1 MKHPFIVIVDDDE
14 QVLRAIQRDMRSQY
28 RDDYRIIAT
37 ESAKEAL
44 ELVKD
49 LKLKN
54 DTVALFVS
62 DQRMPEMEGIDFL
75 TEAKALYPEAKMV
88 LLTAYSDIEAAI
100 RAINEVKLDFYLLKP
115 WNPPEEKLYPV
126 VNDLLEEWQALYK
139 PDHEGIRII
148 GFQWSPKSH
157 ILKEFLSG
165 NLIPFVWMDV
175 ESNADA
181 EQYLK
186 SANVTRTDSPLV
198 LLKDGTWMT
207 GPPLPDLAARIGL
220 QRTASHETYD
230 VLIIGAGPAGL
241 AASVYGSCEGL
252 KTILLEK
259 NNPGGQVSSS
269 SRIENYLGFPS
280 GLSGSDFTRRAIAQ
294 TRRFGTEILTAKE
307 VKNIRLQDGYKIVE
321 MTDGSEVHTKTIV
334 IATGVEYRKLN
345 IPGLDNFTGAGV
357 YYGSASVE
365 AHACKNEVVYIVGG
379 GNSACQAAM
388 HICKFAKEVNLLIR
402 RESINNTASSYL
414 AQNIGATPN
423 INVLAQTE
431 IASVEGGSVLEKITL
446 KNSVTAEEKTVAA
459 KALFIY
465 IVAKPGTAWL
475 DRLVVKDDK
484 GFIVT
489 GSNLM
494 NEPSFP
500 THWKLDREP
509 FMPETSVPGI
519 FASDDVRS
527 GALTGISSAV
537 GEGSMAIRFVRK
549 YLEEM
554 QKRTV
559 GYRPDSIPRS
569 GASRFSCPR
578 YRGTLQRCSGFKGYL

>member
-14 QVLRAIQRDMRSQY
+14 HVLRAIQRDMRNHY
-28 RDDYRIIAT
+28 REEYRISAT
-37 ESAKEAL
+37 ESAVEAL
-44 ELVKD
+44 ELVKE

-54 DTVALFVS
+54 ETVALFVS
-62 DQRMPEMEGIDFL
+62 DQRMPEMEGIEFL
-75 TEAKALYPEAKMV
+75 SAAKALYPDAKMV

-100 RAINEVKLDFYLLKP
+100 RAINDVKLDYYLLKP

-157 ILKEFLSG
+157 RLKEFLSG
-165 NLIPFVWMDV
+165 NLIPFLWMDV

-181 EQYLK
+181 DRYLT
-186 SANVTRTDSPLV
+186 SAIVPRENLPLV
-198 LLKDGTWMT
+198 LLKDGTWMAD
-207 GPPLPDLAARIGL
+207 PPLPELASRLGL
-220 QRTASHETYD
+220 QRTAAHETYD

-252 KTILLEK
+252 KTLLIEK
-259 NNPGGQVSSS
+259 NNPGGQASSS
-269 SRIENYLGFPS
+269 ARIENYLGFPS
-280 GLSGSDFTRRAIAQ
+280 GLSGADFTRRAIAQ
-294 TRRFGTEILTAKE
+294 TRRFGTEILTPKE
-307 VKNIRLQDGYKIVE
+307 VKNIRIQDGYKIVE
-321 MTDGSEVHTKTIV
+321 MTDGSEIFAKTIV
-334 IATGVEYRKLN
+334 IATGVEYRKLD
-345 IPGLDNFTGAGV
+345 IPGLDRFTGAGV

-388 HICKFAKEVNLLIR
+388 HICKFAKEVNILIR
-402 RESINNTASSYL
+402 RESIKNTAASYL
-414 AQNIGATPN
+414 AQNIIATPN
-423 INVLAQTE
+423 INVLAQSE
-431 IASVEGGSVLEKITL
+431 IASVGGGSVLEKVTL
-446 KNSVTAEEKTVAA
+446 KNLATGEEKTVPA

-465 IVAKPGTAWL
+465 IGAKPGTVWL
-475 DRLVVKDDK
+475 DRLVVKDAK

-489 GSNLM
+489 GSALTK
-494 NEPSFP
+494 EPSYRSI
-500 THWKLDREP
+500 WKLEREP

-519 FASDDVRS
+519 FASGDVRS

-549 YLEEM
+549 YLEE
-554 QKRTV
+554 Q
-559 GYRPDSIPRS
+559 
-569 GASRFSCPR
+569 
-578 YRGTLQRCSGFKGYL
+578 